1 MILGP
6 ICRENRRFAD
16 GQAVRPGQS
25 AVGRRAGFRISAR
38 ELPARRRRGRP
49 QRTESPTAG
58 PRLGRRPPVCGW
70 ASGPRLGDLERAGP
84 RRERFR
90 GWVLASGGAE
100 QDLPRG
106 SDAKEDGA
114 SRTWTF
120 WSCPPGRWWV
130 SQPPEHPAGRWCCAR
145 AKVFG
150 HLSAGGERAAGS
162 AAAKACEEIKIAA
175 GDASRAGRLRC
186 LGGVRRTT
194 PGATAESLADA

>member
-1 MILGP
+1 MARQFGPVRARLAGAPGSESAPGSPRPDGDVEGRSVPKARPRAPALGVVHL
-6 ICRENRRFAD
+6 FA
-16 GQAVRPGQS
+16 A
-25 AVGRRAGFRISAR
+25 GRR
-38 ELPARRRRGRP
+38 
-49 QRTESPTAG
+49 
-58 PRLGRRPPVCGW
+58 
-70 ASGPRLGDLERAGP
+70 GPRLGDLERAGP

-90 GWVLASGGAE
+90 GWVLASEGAE

-114 SRTWTF
+114 SRRWTF

-150 HLSAGGERAAGS
+150 HISAGGERAAGS

-175 GDASRAGRLRC
+175 GDASRAGRSRR